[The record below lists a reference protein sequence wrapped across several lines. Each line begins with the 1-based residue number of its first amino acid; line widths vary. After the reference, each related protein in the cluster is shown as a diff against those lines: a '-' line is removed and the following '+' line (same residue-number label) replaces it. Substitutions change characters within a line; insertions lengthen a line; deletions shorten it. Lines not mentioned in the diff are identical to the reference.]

1 METRYVRN
9 ERELR
14 YALMQIGAT
23 TEPLPGLPV
32 EVGGVRIDWA
42 KPSVVDALKRLERA
56 GSEHS
61 RTTEKLIQ
69 AADQLAD
76 YIIETALIPLERN
89 APYTGDV
96 IADLPR
102 AYYAVGPR
110 RIVLGG
116 YVLEPQDSS
125 VGSGTATRMSA
136 LAFAQDIATGWL
148 EELSSWLEQRAAEDE
163 AAAETIE
170 QAERG

>member
-1 METRYVRN
+1 MTEQTRGTN
-9 ERELR
+9 
-14 YALMQIGAT
+14 I
-23 TEPLPGLPV
+23 
-32 EVGGVRIDWA
+32 IN
-42 KPSVVDALKRLERA
+42 ALKRLERA

-61 RTTEKLIQ
+61 RTTEKLVQ

-76 YIIETALIPLERN
+76 HIIETSLMSLERN
-89 APYTGDV
+89 AYTGDV

-110 RIVLGG
+110 RIVLGR

>member
-1 METRYVRN
+1 M
-9 ERELR
+9 
-14 YALMQIGAT
+14 
-23 TEPLPGLPV
+23 TEQTVQPNV
-32 EVGGVRIDWA
+32 IN
-42 KPSVVDALKRLERA
+42 ALKRLERA

-61 RTTEKLIQ
+61 RTTEKLVQ

-76 YIIETALIPLERN
+76 HIIETSLMSLERN

-96 IADLPR
+96 IADLPG

-110 RIVLGG
+110 RIVLGR
-116 YVLEPQDSS
+116 YVLEPEDSS

-136 LAFAQDIATGWL
+136 LAFAQDIARGWL
-148 EELSSWLEQRAAEDE
+148 DELAEWLEKRAAEDE